1 VDTAQQLFLAR
12 WSRRTLLKATGVGA
26 AGFTVA
32 QANFLRAAAQE
43 SDEIQ
48 NILDITATTE
58 RFGVTFLGEG
68 LRANEESKFDVPWL
82 APVVAVVT
90 AARAQEQFHLD
101 AFEKLGGNAKVK
113 TFTVPPDFL
122 TKFDLF
128 FGAVVDQETRE
139 TAAQLA
145 AMRVFAELGRPDL
158 AKVSY
163 QYAAEEAEHRLL
175 ANYTLGT
182 RPAND
187 RAFADNPFAT
197 IDDFY
202 AALEKAG
209 IIGGSGTEITFPG
222 PGDIDD
228 SGVTETEPGGPDASC
243 AADATPV
250 ADDDDEDMASPVA
263 GGDEDDSDSESS
275 DSESED
281 DATPTS

>member
-1 VDTAQQLFLAR
+1 MDTAQQLAMAW
-12 WSRRTLLKATGVGA
+12 WSRRTLLKATGIGA
-26 AGFTVA
+26 AGFTLA
-32 QANFLRAAAQE
+32 QADFLRAAAQE

-58 RFGVTFLGEG
+58 RFGVTFLGYG
-68 LRANEESKFDVPWL
+68 LQANEESEFDIPWL
-82 APVVAVVT
+82 KPVVDVVT

-101 AFEKLGGNAKVK
+101 TFEKLGGKALVRKFNA
-113 TFTVPPDFL
+113 PPDAF
-122 TKFDLF
+122 TKFDVF
-128 FGAVVDQETRE
+128 FAAVVDQETRE

-145 AMRVFAELGRPDL
+145 AMRVFTELGRPDL

-187 RAFADNPFAT
+187 RAFADNLFAT

-202 AALEKAG
+202 AALEDAG
-209 IIGGSGTEITFPG
+209 IIGGSGNEITYPG

-228 SGVTETEPGGPDASC
+228 ANVTETEPGGPDAAC
-243 AADATPV
+243 NADATPV
-250 ADDDDEDMASPVA
+250 AGSGSDDEASPVS
-263 GGDEDDSDSESS
+263 GDE
-275 DSESED
+275 
-281 DATPTS
+281 ATPES